1 MVRELNGLQPLIE
14 LITNRGRSV
23 LEDISSNLSERG
35 WAIAAL
41 SELARDG
48 SFLASSL
55 PLTQHVHNK
64 KKVNHLLLHPPAP
77 TS

>member
-1 MVRELNGLQPLIE
+1 LPTTEESWAVVRDLDGLRPLVE
-14 LITNRGRSV
+14 LITNRERSA

-48 SFLASSL
+48 
-55 PLTQHVHNK
+55 N
-64 KKVNHLLLHPPAP
+64 PPPNIYYQAI
-77 TS
+77 